1 MTARRL
7 SLRMASPQSQRAK
20 ADNIERTKVAS
31 AARKLQK
38 AMAAPVHAVEMR
50 PDDRRGFAE
59 WWRQFLQRGLT
70 DDLSDDEVGALHA
83 LAWAHYHA
91 VHPANSWR
99 DAVAALVARRK
110 AASPPEPSDYWKRGR
125 GYGGPTPRDDGW

>member
-7 SLRMASPQSQRAK
+7 SLRMASLQSQRAK
-20 ADNIERTKVAS
+20 ADNIERTKMAS

-38 AMAAPVHAVEMR
+38 AMAAPARVVEMR

-70 DDLSDDEVGALHA
+70 DDLSDDEMGALHA
-83 LAWAHYHA
+83 LARAHYHA
-91 VHPANSWR
+91 VYPTTAWR
-99 DAVAALVARRK
+99 EAVAALVARRK

-125 GYGGPTPRDDGW
+125 GYAGPDTRDDGW